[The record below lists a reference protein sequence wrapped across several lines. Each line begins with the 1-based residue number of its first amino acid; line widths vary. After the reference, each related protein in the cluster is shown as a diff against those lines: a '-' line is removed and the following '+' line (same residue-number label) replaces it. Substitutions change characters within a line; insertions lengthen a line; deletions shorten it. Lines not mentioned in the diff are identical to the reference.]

1 VGKIMS
7 ELNISVVLPVYNA
20 EKYLDEAIK
29 SILNQTYTNFEFI
42 IINDGSTDSSLEI
55 IKKYKNQDDRIILIT
70 RENRGLIASLNEGIE
85 QSKGKFIARMDA
97 DDISLPTRFKKQVTL
112 MENNDIDI
120 CGCHFSM
127 INKDGKYLKT
137 IYCPLNND
145 SLLLFLTLIVPFAH
159 GSVMIN
165 KRFLIHH
172 NLKYGQN
179 ENKNSEDKAL
189 WVSMYNKDARFDNV
203 NEVLFEYREF
213 NESLSKLN
221 GINLRNDNKKVKL
234 ELINNHYNTIKEAL
248 ISLSKRI
255 NQLSYIEIEFLADL
269 SLFLFWYK
277 KDFKYLKL
285 LKKVPFRYKIIS
297 FLKFLKF

>member
-1 VGKIMS
+1 MS
-7 ELNISVVLPVYNA
+7 ELKLSVVLPVYNA
-20 EKYLDEAIK
+20 EKYLDEAIQ

-70 RENRGLIASLNEGIE
+70 RENRGLISSLNEGIE

-97 DDISLPTRFKKQVTL
+97 DDISLPTRFKKQVIL
-112 MENNDIDI
+112 MENNNIDI

-127 INKDGKYLKT
+127 INKNGKYIKT
-137 IYCPLNND
+137 IYCPLDND

-172 NLKYGQN
+172 NLKYGEN
-179 ENKNSEDKAL
+179 ENAEDKAL
-189 WVSMYNKDARFDNV
+189 WASMYNEGARFDNV

-234 ELINNHYNTIKEAL
+234 ELINNHYNTIREAL

-255 NQLSYIEIEFLADL
+255 NHLSHTETEFLADL
-269 SLFLFWYK
+269 VFFLFWYK

-297 FLKFLKF
+297 FLKILKS

>member
-1 VGKIMS
+1 MS

-127 INKDGKYLKT
+127 INKYGKYIKT

-145 SLLLFLTLIVPFAH
+145 SMLLYLTIASPFAH

-165 KRFLIHH
+165 RDFLVKH
-172 NLKYGQN
+172 NLKYGQSKHN
-179 ENKNSEDKAL
+179 NTEDKAL
-189 WVSMYNKDARFDNV
+189 WVSMYDNGARFDNI

-213 NESLSKLN
+213 NESLSK
-221 GINLRNDNKKVKL
+221 INLRNLQKDNKNIKL
-234 ELINNHYNTIKEAL
+234 ELINNHYHTINEAL
-248 ISLSKRI
+248 ISLSKLI
-255 NQLSYIEIEFLADL
+255 NQLSHTEMEYLADL
-269 SLFLFWYK
+269 SLFLFKYK
-277 KDFKYLKL
+277 KDFIYLKIF
-285 LKKVPFRYKIIS
+285 KKLPSRYKILS
-297 FLKFLKF
+297 FFKLYSM